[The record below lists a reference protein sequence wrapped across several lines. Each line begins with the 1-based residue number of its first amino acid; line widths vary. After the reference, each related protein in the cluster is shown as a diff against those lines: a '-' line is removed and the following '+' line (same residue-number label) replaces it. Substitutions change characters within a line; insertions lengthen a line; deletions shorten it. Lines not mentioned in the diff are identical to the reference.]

1 MVFGMSNCVICG
13 KGETE
18 VLHEHHVTPQACGG
32 TDGPTVILCAEHHN
46 MIHMAAV
53 KLATAIRNGKEPE
66 FVWPANHG
74 KSEVARYLVGE
85 IVKATL
91 NSKDKKYKV
100 TLEFDQL
107 QRDMLDLLKHELGVT
122 SITKAIY
129 SCLDQ
134 VFRARFK

>member
-1 MVFGMSNCVICG
+1 MRACIVCG

-18 VLHEHHVTPQACGG
+18 VLHEHHVIPQACGG
-32 TDGPTVILCAEHHN
+32 VNGKVVTLCSEHHN

-53 KLATAIRNGKEPE
+53 KLAAGIRHGKEPE

-74 KSEVARYLVGE
+74 KPEVARFLVSE
-85 IVKATL
+85 IVKATI
-91 NSKDKKYKV
+91 NAKNKSYKV
-100 TLEFDQL
+100 TLEFDQV
-107 QRDMLDLLKHELGVT
+107 QRDMLDLLKYDLGVT